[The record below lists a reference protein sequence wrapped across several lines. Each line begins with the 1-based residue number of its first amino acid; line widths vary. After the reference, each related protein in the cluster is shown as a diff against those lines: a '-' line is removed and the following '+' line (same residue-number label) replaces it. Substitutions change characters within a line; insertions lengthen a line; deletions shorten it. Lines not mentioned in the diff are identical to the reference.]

1 LIESHFYPL
10 IRKALERDGIDAT
23 VEEVL
28 NTLLDGRAQ
37 LWRAKSNQ
45 SLAITYFS
53 TDPDGRKVCNG
64 WIIAGDMKEIM
75 EEVIP
80 SMIEQVK
87 DIVDVFRQEGNPAYQ
102 RILNK
107 LGFKT
112 KKIVMEL

>member
-1 LIESHFYPL
+1 MIESHFYPL

-23 VEEVL
+23 VKDVVD
-28 NTLLDGRAQ
+28 TLLDGRAQ
-37 LWRAKSNQ
+37 LWKAHSNQ
-45 SLAITYFS
+45 SLLITYFS
-53 TDPDGRKVCNG
+53 TDDNGKKVCNG
-64 WIIAGDMKEIM
+64 WIIAGDMQEIM

-80 SMIEQVK
+80 KMIDQVK

-112 KKIVMEL
+112 TKITMEL

>member
-1 LIESHFYPL
+1 VIEKQFYPL
-10 IRKALERDGIDAT
+10 IRRALERDGINAT
-23 VEEVL
+23 VDQVL
-28 NTLLDGRAQ
+28 DTLYEGRAQ
-37 LWRAKSNQ
+37 LWKAKSNQ

-64 WIIAGDMKEIM
+64 WIIAGDMTEIM
-75 EEVIP
+75 TEVIP

>member
-1 LIESHFYPL
+1 MIDKQFYPL
-10 IRKALERDGIDAT
+10 IRRALERDGLD
-23 VEEVL
+23 VSVDEVVD
-28 NTLLDGRAQ
+28 TLYEGRAQ
-37 LWRAKSNQ
+37 LWKAKSGQ

-53 TDPDGRKVCNG
+53 RDDDGKRVCNG
-64 WIIAGDMKEIM
+64 WIIAGNMDEIM
-75 EEVIP
+75 NEVIP
-80 SMIEQVK
+80 SMIDQVR

>member
-1 LIESHFYPL
+1 MIESHFYPL
-10 IRKALERDGIDAT
+10 IRKALEKNGTDIT

-28 NTLLDGRAQ
+28 DALLDGRAQ
-37 LWRAKSNQ
+37 LWKAHSNQ
-45 SLAITYFS
+45 SLLITYFS
-53 TDPDGRKVCNG
+53 TDDDGKKVCNG
-64 WIIAGDMKEIM
+64 WILAGDMKEIT

-80 SMIEQVK
+80 KMIDQVK

-112 KKIVMEL
+112 VKIIMEL